1 MRRFCTGIQTNN
13 QKLKKPCRVV
23 KEKMET
29 ADRKKDFGL
38 RMSEKQTYRISDGG
52 CRRNRH
58 IGYRMADVGFKRRDR
73 ETRSSPLLYRTGILN
88 ARKGGPTSTRCLN
101 ELGMAGLFIE
111 YHGFNS
117 FSALEV
123 SKHLL
128 G

>member
-38 RMSEKQTYRISDGG
+38 RMSEKQTYRMADVG

-58 IGYRMADVGFKRRDR
+58 IGYRMADVG
-73 ETRSSPLLYRTGILN
+73 ETDISDIGWRMSEKQTYRISD
-88 ARKGGPTSTRCLN
+88 GGCR
-101 ELGMAGLFIE
+101 I
-111 YHGFNS
+111 
-117 FSALEV
+117 
-123 SKHLL
+123 
-128 G
+128 